1 VAVGLFGVLVAVLA
15 VLVGRRGV
23 LLGLL
28 MLAVAVVVG
37 RLEVVV
43 GGCVVACSREVVML
57 YRRVL
62 VVFGH
67 DAYS

>member
-1 VAVGLFGVLVAVLA
+1 VPVAVLA
-15 VLVGRRGV
+15 VLVGRGGV

-43 GGCVVACSREVVML
+43 GGRVVTGGRLVVML
-57 YRRVL
+57 HRRVL
-62 VVFGH
+62 VLFGH
-67 DAYS
+67 DAFS